1 MAGTFLEQ
9 MMTTPRG
16 FALAAFI
23 LGAAAVGACSE
34 SAAPAAGSDRAAA
47 ASSTKP
53 PAQTAPAA
61 AQGAAPIPATIAD
74 LFPPGAGREAVLNN
88 CGSCH
93 NLACSTIGQRMAA
106 RWDALKESHKEK
118 VSDADLDA
126 AFAYL
131 RATFN
136 DSRPE
141 PKVPPKFLEG
151 GCTPF

>member
-1 MAGTFLEQ
+1 MVGTFPEQ
-9 MMTTPRG
+9 MMTTPRW
-16 FALAAFI
+16 FAPAAFV
-23 LGAAAVGACSE
+23 LGAALVGACTQAAAPGAGSE
-34 SAAPAAGSDRAAA
+34 RSASAA
-47 ASSTKP
+47 STKP

-61 AQGAAPIPATIAD
+61 TQAAAPTPATIAD
-74 LFPPGAGREAVLNN
+74 LFPPGPGREAVLTN

-118 VSDADLDA
+118 VSDADLDT

-136 DSRPE
+136 DSKPE